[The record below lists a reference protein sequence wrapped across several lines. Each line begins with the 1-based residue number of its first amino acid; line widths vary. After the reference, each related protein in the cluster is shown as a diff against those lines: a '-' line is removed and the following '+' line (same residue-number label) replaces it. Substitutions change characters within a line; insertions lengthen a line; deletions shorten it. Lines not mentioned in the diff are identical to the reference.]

1 MEPQIE
7 EKKEDI
13 KILLLCCSRFAFP
26 AIHHFAY
33 FNQLGAVLIPD
44 HLNELIEQAKDM
56 LKSTGIPVITSGK
69 KELEEKAC
77 AAIEQYRINL
87 GLVITFSFMIPRKVF
102 SLPAKGFFNIHPG
115 PLPAYRGADPIF
127 HQVKN
132 REKYA
137 GVAIHKVDEGTDS
150 GDVVL
155 QEKIPLHSDDTYGLL
170 SEKLALLAVKLTGTL
185 INILS
190 MGFAAPAKPQDESR
204 AHYYPKQSEKEL
216 AIDWLTQDAHSIMA
230 LINACNPHNKG
241 AASKIN
247 AKLIR
252 LLQSESIPYGHS
264 EPQLPGTILS
274 LNDEYM
280 DIAVI
285 GGQALRVKFIFI
297 EEGFLTPGPL
307 RQLGLAPGMRF
318 ENIY

>member
-26 AIHHFAY
+26 AMQQLAY
-33 FNQLGAVLIPD
+33 FNQLGAVLIPA
-44 HLNELIEQAKDM
+44 HLEEMIEQTKDL
-56 LKSTGIPVITSGK
+56 LKSTGIPVITSTK
-69 KELEEKAC
+69 NEFEEKAC
-77 AAIEQYRINL
+77 SAINQYQVNL
-87 GLVITFSFMIPRKVF
+87 GLVLTFSFIIPSKVF
-102 SLPAKGFFNIHPG
+102 SLPMKGFFNVHPG

-137 GVAIHKVDEGTDS
+137 GVAIHKVDDGADS
-150 GDVVL
+150 GDIVL
-155 QEKIPLHSDDTYGLL
+155 QERIPLHADDTYGLL
-170 SEKLALLAVKLTGTL
+170 SEKLAALAVKLTGTL
-185 INILS
+185 VNVLS
-190 MGFAAPAKPQDESR
+190 MGFPAPAKPQDESK
-204 AHYYPKQSEKEL
+204 AHYYPKQSNKEL
-216 AIDWLTQDAHSIMA
+216 AIDWHTQDADSIIA

-241 AASKIN
+241 AATKIN

-252 LLQSESIPYGHS
+252 LLQSENIPYDHD
-264 EPQLPGTILS
+264 EPQPPGTILY
-274 LNDEYM
+274 LDDEYM

-285 GGQALRVKFIFI
+285 GGQALRVRFIYV
-297 EEGFLTPGPL
+297 EEGFLTPDTL
-307 RQLGLAPGMRF
+307 RKLGLAPGMRF